1 MPFDPNLPVEHTV
14 NSAAQMRGQLN
25 GLKELIDALPG
36 VTSAQVDSVNTQ
48 PAGSP
53 AGVSLSLSGGV
64 LHFSFS
70 IPQGADGTNG
80 APGSVINGAQ
90 VDSVSSVNPV
100 DPASAS
106 AIYDG
111 SIVHFSFGI
120 PRGFDGAPG
129 APGEVTNAALA
140 AEIAGVVAGSSANS
154 NGVGTLDTPFADPDA
169 EALRGKLN
177 ELLAALRRV

>member
-1 MPFDPNLPVEHTV
+1 M
-14 NSAAQMRGQLN
+14 
-25 GLKELIDALPG
+25 
-36 VTSAQVDSVNTQ
+36 
-48 PAGSP
+48 
-53 AGVSLSLSGGV
+53 
-64 LHFSFS
+64 
-70 IPQGADGTNG
+70 
-80 APGSVINGAQ
+80 INGAQ

-106 AIYDG
+106 ASYDG
-111 SIVHFSFGI
+111 SIVHFNFGI

-169 EALRGKLN
+169 ESLRGKLN